1 MNTSTIR
8 GSLPVHQLYAVIY
21 VVSYTVRFESGLENG
36 EKQMLGELSRRRN
49 SVFFFLF
56 LDEAIFYTRDWQFFS
71 CFSVVSSN

>member
-1 MNTSTIR
+1 MNASTIR

-49 SVFFFLF
+49 SVFFF
-56 LDEAIFYTRDWQFFS
+56 FFR
-71 CFSVVSSN
+71 

>member
-36 EKQMLGELSRRRN
+36 EKQMLWELSRRRN
-49 SVFFFLF
+49 SVFFSF
-56 LDEAIFYTRDWQFFS
+56 LDEAIFYTRDWQFF
-71 CFSVVSSN
+71 CGQQ